1 MPTFL
6 ETFGYFYREIK
17 QKHGRLPHNFKHHF
31 SVESG
36 SPANSVYL
44 SVLKLVDG
52 DEYTFSFNL
61 AVFEKKIVEQLP
73 DSAHL
78 FARIGRNYIINS
90 QYIFSIGS
98 LRHKSSL
105 PHGCQAAMV
114 VA

>member
-1 MPTFL
+1 MEDYLIILNTTFL
-6 ETFGYFYREIK
+6 LRVAAQQIAYIC
-17 QKHGRLPHNFKHHF
+17 
-31 SVESG
+31 SDG
-36 SPANSVYL
+36 SY

-52 DEYTFSFNL
+52 NEYTFSFNL